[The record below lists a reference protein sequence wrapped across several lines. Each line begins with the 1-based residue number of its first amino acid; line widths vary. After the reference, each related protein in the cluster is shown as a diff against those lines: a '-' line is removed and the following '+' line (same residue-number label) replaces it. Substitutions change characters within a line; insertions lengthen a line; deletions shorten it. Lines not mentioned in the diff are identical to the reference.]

1 MLNDMNI
8 FSSARSFDGETS
20 RDSELVNVLN
30 FVCVALEA
38 NIQLRES
45 GIRLQNGAIADSV
58 RADRLHELENMFS
71 IQNNELELLRRDR
84 KDAAAADKAAEARYA
99 ALAASQQAVLWNGDG
114 ACFPEQRSDEKG
126 APYDNGASRVPD
138 AFCKD

>member
-1 MLNDMNI
+1 MDDEI
-8 FSSARSFDGETS
+8 KYGSACSFGGESS
-20 RDSELVNVLN
+20 RDAELEDVRHYER
-30 FVCVALEA
+30 VALEA

-58 RADRLHELENMFS
+58 RAERLHELENMFS

-84 KDAAAADKAAEARYA
+84 KDAAAAAKAAEARYA